1 MAKSVLD
8 IMDEQIQRAKEVSA
22 SGGTYKPIFFR
33 LTPSSKK
40 GISPNQEAVIRP
52 LFDLDQVVVMAMHRQ
67 YNEAEPTRSINAVCA
82 RELGQKC
89 KYCELAMTDKKM
101 AASVSFMLPVF
112 VYQIVDQGDDLKGS
126 RVLTY
131 TDADGKE
138 VQISGIRIL
147 ELQAFGKIG
156 DVLDWLRNYARDE
169 RKEDASYILTSQDF
183 VIARKG
189 AKQTLSYSIR
199 ARKPKP
205 FEIETRPLTEARVR
219 ERVIEACPPV
229 VLEDASAAPIVVG
242 GKAAN
247 NGHAD
252 DIPDF

>member
-101 AASVSFMLPVF
+101 AASLVF
-112 VYQIVDQGDDLKGS
+112 VSWSS
-126 RVLTY
+126 RHL
-131 TDADGKE
+131 
-138 VQISGIRIL
+138 
-147 ELQAFGKIG
+147 
-156 DVLDWLRNYARDE
+156 ARS
-169 RKEDASYILTSQDF
+169 AMCSTGC
-183 VIARKG
+183 VIMLVMSARKMQ
-189 AKQTLSYSIR
+189 AIS
-199 ARKPKP
+199 
-205 FEIETRPLTEARVR
+205 
-219 ERVIEACPPV
+219 
-229 VLEDASAAPIVVG
+229 
-242 GKAAN
+242 
-247 NGHAD
+247 
-252 DIPDF
+252 